1 MTKLALVTVLAV
13 VTAIALA
20 LGFVIYQLPAAP
32 KVPASERM
40 HIEGGASLRVVRF
53 DGHEYIA
60 FSRGGSGSLCHSES
74 CPCKK

>member
-1 MTKLALVTVLAV
+1 MKNLALVTGLVL
-13 VTAIALA
+13 VTAMALA
-20 LGFVIYQLPAAP
+20 LGITIYQMPSP

>member
-1 MTKLALVTVLAV
+1 MKKLALVFGLAV
-13 VTAIALA
+13 ALTSCT
-20 LGFVIYQLPAAP
+20 INRTE
-32 KVPASERM
+32 VPASERM